1 MDHAVPAKS
10 HICGGV
16 MKRIRQRIQ
25 REYIAQRTIREM
37 EALGYSLADVDLE
50 LARRANARKAAL
62 RRMGRRQRCA

>member
-1 MDHAVPAKS
+1 
-10 HICGGV
+10 